1 MQCFVR
7 DLRSTTSKLFRDEVL
22 LSYERQNIQ
31 NMLLDGKVIHEDM
44 LKLLWILHRQRVKLL
59 FSGRLAKSS
68 GARVAWF
75 TRLHFDSKLE
85 NSCYSHHLEIFRHLR
100 DNPNVIVNLLVLFE
114 SNPEILEIL
123 CFLTLTTVGNFA
135 IDRQDVSFLANV
147 IHAIQPHSPRFPM
160 NYTPFASLFN
170 VCFCDTHQAHGFM
183 CVLLHDVVARISEV
197 TYVPDRH
204 SGHDDLMHGA
214 CSVSRS
220 IFYSDVRCLPRCFS
234 EEEFCLMVNL
244 LIRRFIEAVPLFPQ
258 PLLVLLKIYRQRLAS
273 AGDLAVEIF
282 PQSVEFLTSAFM
294 VRAIV
299 QPLLYGYYSDQYL
312 DPSGRK
318 ILHQVASAFKFLAL
332 NCIPSE
338 HTCKPTGTTPELG
351 VSQDML
357 MKQCDV
363 AGLHEAFERIF
374 EQADKIPNVSPAQID
389 GTDGIQRPKVADGFR
404 NKSPF
409 GLPSSLTG
417 EMNPPPITI
426 VTASDLNVLIG
437 CLRILVQQRPD
448 VHGNLRKMLDH
459 LPERVPG
466 SLVGVRSQ
474 SNETHVARAANRK
487 DGAPSGSSSKQYELV
502 CLDPSKDSNTLAPNS
517 GLPTDSTRTS
527 PKPKRSGSTG
537 RLAVQDNRVDHLLRQ
552 QNQFGSLGRVNQAV
566 QMTQIQSD
574 PYLSDSRQDDRPYE
588 TVFVMS
594 HGNSCYQIQG
604 NVLSEKQFLG
614 SCDTALTDADPLH
627 SDASEVYTDL
637 FGTSGTAEHANDPP
651 PVKRS
656 NPVSQSQSS
665 SGLSR
670 SSGDVGEA
678 DVHED
683 DVGDANSSPR
693 HGFLYDRLLD
703 SSECNLLDNSFTGD
717 GGLDVLN
724 TTNEE
729 ELLGGEDR
737 SNDRSSDVSERSGCT
752 SLASSAHALGRRMQ
766 HNTVLADCSLTSDD
780 LVEVPEA
787 RASQRVFNAVEP
799 PDCSSTG
806 RTRHSGQPSSVEA
819 VEKRTRFSVS
829 EFSRANDSYGPR
841 QETQRATGRRSVQ
854 RSSFGATERDHKPN
868 GCNSL
873 RTRLVRTTSAELL
886 LRHDVS
892 RRLSPIAAIGL
903 PAAGPS
909 SDSHQPTP
917 SNPKRSSSLNNLQ
930 SASGFR
936 VRSIEMQETQDG
948 NDSLPTPDTQEADE
962 RSSVRTCSSCGIHLT
977 GGEALPRTTDA
988 PRVPLDDSNL
998 NGRLDEDDALSDLPL
1013 SSANVSGRVTP
1024 LSLASSASRATSG
1037 VVVPHILDHPNTS
1050 RGHAYS
1056 RSGFVLPTP
1065 PVTLSTSG
1073 GVGGSVGT
1081 ARCCL
1086 IDFPPT
1092 ILQRN
1097 MSSDVTDKFG
1107 KFDLPPVRIAE
1118 SEARSTVSDTWSTDV
1133 LPSDTEYPD
1142 IGPDLLGSD
1151 IPSGR
1156 PSHHNHHHH
1165 HRHHYHRHHH
1175 HRNHHDTD
1183 NCNQS
1188 AGHVAHPGLT
1198 GAGSIRPVADARS
1211 GSARIT
1217 SDEVSP
1223 TESHSQPNQSSP
1235 NSQPTSIHVELNRH
1249 EQSLDLDA
1257 TASQRQN
1264 SIRKVPRIPNGSV
1277 VQLDVRR
1284 RLKPS
1289 EPRVHT
1295 TPPSTTAPTL
1305 NAPHGDN
1312 CSTQSIRSLQSCPA
1326 RNATC
1331 DTPSGDVMSTSS
1343 SSTRLAGVQLI
1354 KDGCSRL
1361 KSKVVL
1367 RSRFSLKQSVNPT
1380 NSPRSVFHW
1389 NPDSKQATDSTKRM
1403 EETTIPTQ
1411 PDSNIGTRPVADA
1424 GAATTSQPVPEI
1436 APLSSSL
1443 ASLSSRATNSS
1454 SASSSAHSLNIDPDD
1469 FTTHVA
1475 PDTSAN
1481 TLIVRGEESVDQM
1494 MARYRMKMDSV
1505 RRMTVNFSLST
1516 EAKSSSDY
1524 NENPRSV
1531 SSTGLFGDW
1540 TSDTRSALATQSLES
1555 IRERVRHGLRIIFS
1569 NSNIRSVGRQIL
1581 DKAEFALQASAR
1593 DTHLRSQGFKEED
1606 AFFFIV
1612 LQALLAEA
1620 IAYQDSALVTTI
1632 RETGRL
1638 FRLLVD
1644 GLKSD
1649 QLVQTEARSSK
1660 SASPSRYNTIVPG
1673 LLADLRSER
1682 RHRRAYFAY
1691 LIRTSI
1697 RVAQAN
1703 QHLNSLKL
1711 RIRHNLSLQCDNLL
1725 YNAITS
1731 FLDSQLEL
1739 FEDFYARL
1747 TKARSSSE
1755 AEELPCVAR
1764 GLVNQFIH
1772 TLVTKWNALSLQLF
1786 SAPLDDPDFA
1796 YLSTSVSGP
1805 SHLIRLVMEKV
1816 YRSGIWM
1823 NDASVERER
1832 DVLLHRELASLGH
1845 LFTAND
1851 LQIPERFH
1859 ILQPFISVQEELR
1872 LFDRSHVPNE
1882 MLQRLK
1888 SVNDQIVTTLALVS
1902 PDSPPSA
1909 DDLLPVLI
1917 YVIIQVNPPRLL
1929 TNIAFIETFG
1939 SNLEG
1944 GDQYSWCQFRAAVA
1958 EVRRLL
1964 SAVLLDEDSTHSHT
1978 G

>member
-7 DLRSTTSKLFRDEVL
+7 DLRNTTSKLFRDEVL

-31 NMLLDGKVIHEDM
+31 NLLLDGKAIHEDM

-59 FSGRLAKSS
+59 FSGRLAKSC

-75 TRLHFDSKLE
+75 TRLHFDSKSE
-85 NSCYSHHLEIFRHLR
+85 NSSYSHHIEIFRHLR

-114 SNPEILEIL
+114 SNPEIMEIL

-135 IDRQDVSFLANV
+135 INHQDVSFLANV

-183 CVLLHDVVARISEV
+183 HVLLHDVVARISEF

-204 SGHDDLMHGA
+204 SGDDDIMHGA
-214 CSVSRS
+214 SSVSRS
-220 IFYSDVRCLPRCFS
+220 TFYSDVRCLPRCFS
-234 EEEFCLMVNL
+234 EEEFCFLVNL

-258 PLLVLLKIYRQRLAS
+258 PLLVLLKIHRQRLAS

-282 PQSVEFLTSAFM
+282 SRSVEFLTSAFM

-338 HTCKPTGTTPELG
+338 HTSKPTGTIPELG

-357 MKQCDV
+357 VKKCDV
-363 AGLHEAFERIF
+363 GELHEAFERIF
-374 EQADKIPNVSPAQID
+374 EQADKIPNVCPAQNG
-389 GTDGIQRPKVADGFR
+389 GTDEIQRPKLADGFR
-404 NKSPF
+404 NKSPL

-426 VTASDLNVLIG
+426 VTASDLNILIG
-437 CLRILVQQRPD
+437 CLRILVQQHPD
-448 VHGNLRKMLDH
+448 VHGKLRKMLDH

-474 SNETHVARAANRK
+474 SNETHVAARATNRK
-487 DGAPSGSSSKQYELV
+487 AAAPSGSSSKQYELV
-502 CLDPSKDSNTLAPNS
+502 CLDPSKDSNTLAPNF
-517 GLPTDSTRTS
+517 GFPTDSSRTS

-552 QNQFGSLGRVNQAV
+552 QNRFGSLGRVNQAV

-574 PYLSDSRQDDRPYE
+574 PYLSESRRDDRPYE

-594 HGNSCYQIQG
+594 HGDSCCQMQDK
-604 NVLSEKQFLG
+604 VLSEKQFLS
-614 SCDTALTDADPLH
+614 SCDTTVTDTDPLH
-627 SDASEVYTDL
+627 SDTSEVYTEL
-637 FGTSGTAEHANDPP
+637 FGTSGTAEHVNDPIQA
-651 PVKRS
+651 KRS

-670 SSGDVGEA
+670 SSGDV
-678 DVHED
+678 
-683 DVGDANSSPR
+683 
-693 HGFLYDRLLD
+693 
-703 SSECNLLDNSFTGD
+703 ECNLLDNSFTGD

-787 RASQRVFNAVEP
+787 RASQRVFNTVEP

-819 VEKRTRFSVS
+819 VEKRTRFSIS

-841 QETQRATGRRSVQ
+841 QETQRAPGRRSVQ

-873 RTRLVRTTSAELL
+873 RARLVRTTSAELL
-886 LRHDVS
+886 LRHNVS

-909 SDSHQPTP
+909 SDSHQPNP

-930 SASGFR
+930 SASEFR
-936 VRSIEMQETQDG
+936 VRSTEMQETQDG

-962 RSSVRTCSSCGIHLT
+962 RSSVRTCSSCGIHIT
-977 GGEALPRTTDA
+977 GGEALSRTTDA
-988 PRVPLDDSNL
+988 PRVPLDDGNL

-1037 VVVPHILDHPNTS
+1037 VVVPHIMDHPNNS

-1151 IPSGR
+1151 IPR
-1156 PSHHNHHHH
+1156 
-1165 HRHHYHRHHH
+1165 
-1175 HRNHHDTD
+1175 
-1183 NCNQS
+1183 
-1188 AGHVAHPGLT
+1188 
-1198 GAGSIRPVADARS
+1198 AGSIRPVADPRS
-1211 GSARIT
+1211 GSARLPP
-1217 SDEVSP
+1217 DDV
-1223 TESHSQPNQSSP
+1223 ESHSQPNQSSP
-1235 NSQPTSIHVELNRH
+1235 NSQPTSTHVEFSRR
-1249 EQSLDLDA
+1249 EQSPDPDT

-1264 SIRKVPRIPNGSV
+1264 SIRKVARIPNGSV

-1289 EPRVHT
+1289 ETRVYT
-1295 TPPSTTAPTL
+1295 THPSTTAPTL
-1305 NAPHGDN
+1305 SVPRGDN
-1312 CSTQSIRSLQSCPA
+1312 CSTQSVRSLQSCPA

-1331 DTPSGDVMSTSS
+1331 DTPAGDVMSTSS

-1380 NSPRSVFHW
+1380 NSPRSMFHW

-1403 EETTIPTQ
+1403 EETAIPTQ
-1411 PDSNIGTRPVADA
+1411 PESNIGTRPVADA
-1424 GAATTSQPVPEI
+1424 EAATTSQSVPEI

-1443 ASLSSRATNSS
+1443 ASLSSHATNSS

-1475 PDTSAN
+1475 PDSNAT

-1494 MARYRMKMDSV
+1494 MARYRMKMDSG
-1505 RRMTVNFSLST
+1505 RRITVNFSLST
-1516 EAKSSSDY
+1516 EEKSSGDC
-1524 NENPRSV
+1524 NENPRSIL
-1531 SSTGLFGDW
+1531 STGLFGDW
-1540 TSDTRSALATQSLES
+1540 TSDARSALATQSLES
-1555 IRERVRHGLRIIFS
+1555 IREQVRHGLRIIFS
-1569 NSNIRSVGRQIL
+1569 NSIIGSVGRQIL
-1581 DKAEFALQASAR
+1581 DKAEFALKASAR
-1593 DTHLRSQGFKEED
+1593 DTHLQSQGFKEED
-1606 AFFFIV
+1606 AFFFTV

-1644 GLKSD
+1644 SLKND
-1649 QLVQTEARSSK
+1649 QLVQTEVRSSK
-1660 SASPSRYNTIVPG
+1660 SPSPSRHKTIVPG

-1682 RHRRAYFAY
+1682 RRRHRYFAY

-1711 RIRHNLSLQCDNLL
+1711 
-1725 YNAITS
+1725 
-1731 FLDSQLEL
+1731 
-1739 FEDFYARL
+1739 
-1747 TKARSSSE
+1747 
-1755 AEELPCVAR
+1755 
-1764 GLVNQFIH
+1764 
-1772 TLVTKWNALSLQLF
+1772 
-1786 SAPLDDPDFA
+1786 
-1796 YLSTSVSGP
+1796 
-1805 SHLIRLVMEKV
+1805 
-1816 YRSGIWM
+1816 
-1823 NDASVERER
+1823 
-1832 DVLLHRELASLGH
+1832 
-1845 LFTAND
+1845 
-1851 LQIPERFH
+1851 
-1859 ILQPFISVQEELR
+1859 
-1872 LFDRSHVPNE
+1872 
-1882 MLQRLK
+1882 
-1888 SVNDQIVTTLALVS
+1888 
-1902 PDSPPSA
+1902 
-1909 DDLLPVLI
+1909 
-1917 YVIIQVNPPRLL
+1917 
-1929 TNIAFIETFG
+1929 
-1939 SNLEG
+1939 
-1944 GDQYSWCQFRAAVA
+1944 
-1958 EVRRLL
+1958 
-1964 SAVLLDEDSTHSHT
+1964 
-1978 G
+1978 